1 MSAWEGLR
9 HGFGIALTLPHL
21 AYALLGAALG
31 TAVGVLPGIGP
42 AMTISLLLPVTFGVE
57 PTGALIL
64 FAGIYYG
71 AMYGG
76 STTSI
81 LLNAPGESATVV
93 TAVEGYQMARRGRG
107 GAALATAAIGSF
119 VAGNIGTLLLAVA
132 GPRLAQGALWLG
144 PAEYFGL
151 IVVAFVAV
159 AASTSNVP
167 AKSGLAL
174 CIGLTIGAIG
184 IDAQTGRSRLTF
196 GIPQLL
202 DGIDIVVVAVG
213 LFAIGEIL
221 YAAWSGAEMV
231 DAVVVERGRLG
242 LSRAD
247 WRRSWPAW
255 LRGTAI
261 GFPIGAIPA
270 GGAEIP
276 TLLSYALERRLT
288 KYPEEFGQG
297 AIEGVAGPEAA
308 NNASA
313 AGTLVPLLALG
324 LPTTAT
330 AAMILAAFQ
339 QFGLQPGPL
348 LFRDAPDL
356 VWGLVA
362 SLLIGNAML
371 VLLNL
376 PLVGIWVRLLKV
388 PGPLL
393 NAGVLVL
400 STVGTFAMHRSVVD
414 VAILFA
420 IGWLGFLLRRF
431 AVPLVPVIVGAI
443 LGPLAEQHLERA
455 LAVADG
461 HWIALLQRP
470 GSAALLA
477 LAAAIALWSIRRTR
491 RGTTVSSYDP
501 IGRA

>member
-1 MSAWEGLR
+1 MSAWEGLW
-9 HGFGIALTLPHL
+9 HGFGVALTLAHL

-57 PTGALIL
+57 PASALIL

-93 TAVEGYQMARRGRG
+93 TALEGYQMARRGRG
-107 GAALATAAIGSF
+107 GAALATAAVGSF
-119 VAGNIGTLLLAVA
+119 VAGTIGTLLLAA
-132 GPRLAQGALWLG
+132 LGPRLAQMALVLG

-151 IVVAFVAV
+151 IAVAFAAV
-159 AASTSNVP
+159 AASSTDAPLKN
-167 AKSGLAL
+167 ALAL
-174 CIGLTIGAIG
+174 FIGLTMGAIG
-184 IDAQTGRSRLTF
+184 IDAQTGQPRLTF
-196 GIPQLL
+196 GVPQLL
-202 DGIDIVVVAVG
+202 DGIDTVVVAVG
-213 LFAIGEIL
+213 LFAIGETL
-221 YAAWSGAEMV
+221 YAAW
-231 DAVVVERGRLG
+231 RGPEQTDVLVTDRGPLG
-242 LSRAD
+242 LTRAD

-261 GFPIGAIPA
+261 GFPIGAVPA

-276 TLLSYALERRLT
+276 TILSYALERRLT
-288 KYPEEFGQG
+288 KHPDEFGRG

-376 PLVGIWVRLLKV
+376 PLIGIWIRLLKV
-388 PGPLL
+388 PAPLL

-400 STVGTFAMHRSVVD
+400 ATVGTFAMHRSVVD
-414 VAILFA
+414 IAILFA

-431 AVPLVPVIVGAI
+431 AVPLVPVVVGTI

-455 LAVADG
+455 LVVSDG
-461 HWIALLQRP
+461 RWMALFQRP
-470 GSAALLA
+470 GSGSLLA
-477 LAAAIALWSIRRTR
+477 VAIAIALWSIWRARRQA
-491 RGTTVSSYDP
+491 TVSSYDP